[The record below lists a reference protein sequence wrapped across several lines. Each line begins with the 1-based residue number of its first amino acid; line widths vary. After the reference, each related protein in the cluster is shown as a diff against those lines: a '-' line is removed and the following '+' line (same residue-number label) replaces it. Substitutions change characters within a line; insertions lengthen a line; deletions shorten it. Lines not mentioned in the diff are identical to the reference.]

1 MTFDFEYEGQV
12 YRVIRNNTR
21 KKPSQVDFFIQNPA
35 PDEDSFPWVSL
46 SEHGVRGTD
55 EKIRN
60 TLRLDYESFVNASF
74 FLQGKADSFATKK
87 PSERKE
93 ILTSILGLDQWEI
106 YRKATNEKAVRR
118 AMRSKFSSAIS
129 PSCGKKLK
137 MRRSGRLTVLLEREL
152 AFGARE
158 DRRPPGTA

>member
-1 MTFDFEYEGQV
+1 M
-12 YRVIRNNTR
+12 
-21 KKPSQVDFFIQNPA
+21 
-35 PDEDSFPWVSL
+35 SL

-74 FLQGKADSFATKK
+74 FFAGGESRLFRHKKK

-106 YRKATNEKAVRR
+106 YRKAANEKARQARNEVKFRARYRR
-118 AMRSKFSSAIS
+118 HA
-129 PSCGKKLK
+129 
-137 MRRSGRLTVLLEREL
+137 GRN
-152 AFGARE
+152 
-158 DRRPPGTA
+158 